1 MKWNEI
7 NSFSRGSGFVT
18 TPGSH
23 HYQTVKPRLT
33 VLLTRLIHQ
42 VCRYVA
48 AGACFKRLCPHKHI
62 IRLSCLLALREKYFT
77 IMDFL
82 VLFLRHDPHWTG
94 ESTLSFFIANYKC
107 PKAHWAE
114 VMRIITHTCRE
125 KACQCVMAAD
135 KRVRWRV
142 TAISNSLMDPR
153 VQTPMTLQQFDQ
165 NLAFEHLFLPKDDTS
180 VFWWSGG
187 LFKVSPV
194 ESREERTR

>member
-1 MKWNEI
+1 MTNAAQCAVKGNIVDKCNTLKKKAFYISLTSTIKIVLFMKWNEI
-7 NSFSRGSGFVT
+7 NSFSRGSEFVT

-62 IRLSCLLALREKYFT
+62 IRLSCLLALQEKYFT

-107 PKAHWAE
+107 PKAH
-114 VMRIITHTCRE
+114 
-125 KACQCVMAAD
+125 
-135 KRVRWRV
+135 
-142 TAISNSLMDPR
+142 
-153 VQTPMTLQQFDQ
+153 
-165 NLAFEHLFLPKDDTS
+165 
-180 VFWWSGG
+180 
-187 LFKVSPV
+187 
-194 ESREERTR
+194 